1 MQRSAT
7 LKRTAPTYLLSQ
19 DKNTLPPIAIIIPAL
34 IAPNTVFNI
43 LCFPFLTSITI
54 IVYHLI
60 GKQSTYFQIQFVA
73 PLLPLEN
80 FIIFFFCFI
89 A

>member
-19 DKNTLPPIAIIIPAL
+19 DKNTLPPIAIITPAL

-43 LCFPFLTSITI
+43 FVSPF
-54 IVYHLI
+54 
-60 GKQSTYFQIQFVA
+60 
-73 PLLPLEN
+73 
-80 FIIFFFCFI
+80 
-89 A
+89 